1 MEKADI
7 LVLGMRIEKC
17 IEELIKQSRD
27 RYTDLYVEFNGIK
40 ITATPF
46 CTVEEL
52 LYHYNKTVDK
62 KRKEYLNS
70 EAYKK
75 SQAKEKE
82 TVQRMQNHIDK
93 SVKKLERMNN
103 HTEIVAFVGKV
114 QAFTDRVGVDSSL
127 ILETLRNKGYKSG
140 VNTNEDF
147 NEKDSDNYAR
157 YIVGQAMSNLE
168 TVGAIH
174 PMVSV
179 FANSW
184 NRLFV

>member
-1 MEKADI
+1 MEKANI
-7 LVLGMRIEKC
+7 LTLGMSIDNCIEKLVNQAR
-17 IEELIKQSRD
+17 EK
-27 RYTDLYVEFNGIK
+27 YNNLYVDFNGIK

-46 CTVEEL
+46 STVEEL
-52 LYHYNKTVDK
+52 LENYNKESE
-62 KRKEYLNS
+62 KREREYLNS

-75 SQAKEKE
+75 AQLKEKE

-93 SVKKLERMNN
+93 SVKKLEKMNN
-103 HTEIVAFVGKV
+103 HKEIVSFVGKV

-127 ILETLRNKGYKSG
+127 ILETLKNKGYESG
-140 VNTNEDF
+140 VNTDEDF

-157 YIVGQAMSNLE
+157 YIVGQAMANLE

-184 NRLFV
+184 NRIFV